1 MKNFLKISFVAVLA
15 MVAAHLVPEVKELL
29 GGDLH
34 GVAGVVMAMPPV
46 FASFT
51 NLRNI
56 DEQLAN
62 PAGIRRIGVIAA
74 KDLLDTK
81 IDWPTSLGATPDVDV
96 ATMEVTTAV
105 PVAVGK
111 TIAVITP
118 ADNSAFMSFENQG
131 DRYYQSYKHS
141 MGFDI
146 AGLTKVQSVE
156 LRKYINTGA
165 IFFVEYND
173 GDIRVVGSKLSPIVL
188 KAKGD
193 TGKKGGDKRGYVLTG
208 DNDNF
213 VTEPPFYK
221 STLALPGMTTAV
233 V

>member
-1 MKNFLKISFVAVLA
+1 MKKLFNFLLVALA
-15 MVAAHLVPEVKELL
+15 AVVAYHVGDIL
-29 GGDLH
+29 DLH
-34 GVAGVVMAMPPV
+34 AAAGGVLLAAAPV
-46 FASFT
+46 FASFA
-51 NLRNI
+51 NLKNI

-62 PAGIRRIGVIAA
+62 PAGIRRIGVIAT

-81 IDWPTSLGATPDVDV
+81 IDWPSPLGATPDVDV
-96 ATMEVTTAV
+96 VTMEVTVAV

-131 DRYYQSYKHS
+131 DRFYQSYKHS

-146 AGLTKVQSVE
+146 AGLTKTQAAE
-156 LRKYINTGA
+156 LRKFINTGA
-165 IFFVEYND
+165 IFFVETND
-173 GDIRVVGSKLSPIVL
+173 GDIRVIGSKLSPIVL

-193 TGKKGGDKRGYVLTG
+193 TGKKGGDKRGYTLTG

-213 VTEPPFYK
+213 TIEPPFYK
-221 STLALPGMTTAV
+221 STLALPGMTAAV
-233 V
+233 